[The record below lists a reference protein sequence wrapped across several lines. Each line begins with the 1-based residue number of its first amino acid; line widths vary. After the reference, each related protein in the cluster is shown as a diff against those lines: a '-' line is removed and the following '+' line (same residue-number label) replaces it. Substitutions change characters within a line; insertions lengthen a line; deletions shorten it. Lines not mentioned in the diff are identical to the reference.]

1 MDFLTTA
8 QVARYFG
15 VSARTVR
22 GYIERGSVVR
32 RGGGRVVVKLAAV
45 MHPAG
50 LRVREG
56 DLAAFERELT
66 GARLGREEETERGER
81 RGDEGVGGVVGSGGG
96 KRGRALTNAGCGG
109 RVEHAGEVVMNVAF
123 PDGERPRPFSK
134 VVPRLVG

>member
-32 RGGGRVVVKLAAV
+32 RGGRRVVVRLKAV

-50 LRVREG
+50 LKVRER
-56 DLAAFERELT
+56 DLAEFERELT
-66 GARLGREEETERGER
+66 GARLGREEETERR
-81 RGDEGVGGVVGSGGG
+81 RDGVGTGGVG
-96 KRGRALTNAGCGG
+96 KEL
-109 RVEHAGEVVMNVAF
+109 VMGVAF
-123 PDGERPRPFSK
+123 PDGERPR
-134 VVPRLVG
+134 LVG

>member
-32 RGGGRVVVKLAAV
+32 RGGRRAVVKLKAV

-50 LRVREG
+50 LRVRER

-66 GARLGREEETERGER
+66 ETRLGRDGETERR
-81 RGDEGVGGVVGSGGG
+81 RDEVGKG
-96 KRGRALTNAGCGG
+96 L
-109 RVEHAGEVVMNVAF
+109 VMGVAF
-123 PDGERPRPFSK
+123 PDGERPR
-134 VVPRLVG
+134 LVG

>member
-22 GYIERGSVVR
+22 GYIENGSVVR
-32 RGGGRVVVKLAAV
+32 RGGQRVVVKLKAV

-50 LRVREG
+50 LRVRER

-66 GARLGREEETERGER
+66 EARLGEKKTEALGI
-81 RGDEGVGGVVGSGGG
+81 GH
-96 KRGRALTNAGCGG
+96 RALGKGGAGRVGLADAGCLVPDACSMG
-109 RVEHAGEVVMNVAF
+109 VAF
-123 PDGERPRPFSK
+123 PDGERPR